1 MTTTKQ
7 VTIAEL
13 RKEVSAR
20 RGLKHIR
27 YGVFIRPFLPTTE
40 GHGFS
45 GCALVTVS
53 KKDFL
58 RAAERLLENLEA
70 RGAKI
75 ELDIPT
81 ADFECFSI

>member
-20 RGLKHIR
+20 RGLTRTR
-27 YGVFIRPFLPTTE
+27 YGVFIRPFLPTSE
-40 GHGFS
+40 SQGFP

-53 KKDFL
+53 KKEFL
-58 RAAERLLENLEA
+58 RTAEHLLENLEA

-75 ELDIPT
+75 ELGIPT
-81 ADFECFSI
+81 ADFESFTI